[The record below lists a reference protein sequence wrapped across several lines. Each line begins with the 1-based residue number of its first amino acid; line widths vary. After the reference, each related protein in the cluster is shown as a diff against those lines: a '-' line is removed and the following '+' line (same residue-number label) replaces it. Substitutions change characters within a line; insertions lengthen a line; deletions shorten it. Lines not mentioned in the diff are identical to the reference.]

1 MGHRSRTFG
10 TARARSAAGLL
21 AGSAVVAL
29 VLGGCSSG
37 ESSGGTSKTVTSTA
51 TVTTRPGSSS
61 PPGSSAAPT
70 PPSQHS
76 EGPGASAPATVRD
89 AAATVE
95 AYFDAINA
103 GDYEEAWAL
112 GGKNLGGSYSAFT
125 DGLADTVEDTVQI
138 LDVEGGVVTVHLD
151 ALQTDGTVRSFAG
164 TYTVTD
170 GVITGASIRDV
181 GGSTPEEPGATPEES
196 GSVPGDTGPSPYYR
210 VCADASAA
218 GAAPIPSG
226 EPGYAGHLDRDHD
239 GIACEPYER

>member
-1 MGHRSRTFG
+1 M
-10 TARARSAAGLL
+10 
-21 AGSAVVAL
+21 VAL

-51 TVTTRPGSSS
+51 TVTTRPGSSPPS
-61 PPGSSAAPT
+61 APGSSPAPT
-70 PPSQHS
+70 SQSQHS

-151 ALQTDGTVRSFAG
+151 ALQTDGSVRSFAG

-196 GSVPGDTGPSPYYR
+196 GSAPGDSGPSPYYD
-210 VCADASAA
+210 VCADAREA
-218 GAAPIPSG
+218 GAAPIQSG
-226 EPGYAGHLDRDHD
+226 EPGYADHLDRDHD
-239 GIACEPYER
+239 GTACEPYEP